1 MSPHPVRN
9 APRPSRHAG
18 FTLIELMIV
27 IAIVGILAAVAVPQ
41 YQNYTVRA
49 KITEAVAF
57 AAAAKI
63 GISEYAIAHGVLPPT
78 ATAAAID
85 TAAAGSTVVSGLSY
99 ARASDAT
106 DAATLTV
113 SIAQDLAADI
123 NANANAI
130 DLSATLSNGAVAWAC
145 SANGDS
151 PLPAA
156 YLPASCR

>member
-78 ATAAAID
+78 ATAGN
-85 TAAAGSTVVSGLSY
+85 TAPRS
-99 ARASDAT
+99 RPHRRDH
-106 DAATLTV
+106 
-113 SIAQDLAADI
+113 
-123 NANANAI
+123 
-130 DLSATLSNGAVAWAC
+130 
-145 SANGDS
+145 
-151 PLPAA
+151 PLPVHAA
-156 YLPASCR
+156 